1 MKENSFTPEKFHLER
16 SIQLAKWLRARQSS
30 LDHFPYIK
38 NLKNQFYSQS
48 QIHGT
53 GTEIQRNW
61 DTSAEPGLLL
71 IISL

>member
-1 MKENSFTPEKFHLER
+1 MKENSFTPEKFHLKR
-16 SIQLAKWLRARQSS
+16 SIQLAKWLRAR

-38 NLKNQFYSQS
+38 NLKNQSYSQS

-53 GTEIQRNW
+53 RTEIPRNW